1 MILLFSKIDLKI
13 ETLIKWIEVI
23 LAVILVLVVIIEGV
37 YIVLDLFEL
46 IKNHNIITQSQMV
59 LSEFLILVVT
69 LEFAVMLI
77 RKNPFAIV
85 DIFMIALARK
95 VILEYKDPFDY
106 LIAAL
111 IFTLLIIVRKTL
123 ITEKAKK

>member
-1 MILLFSKIDLKI
+1 MFSKIDAKVEAI
-13 ETLIKWIEVI
+13 IKSIEVV
-23 LAVILVLVVIIEGV
+23 LAVILVLTVLAEGI
-37 YIVLDLFEL
+37 YIVIDLLEL
-46 IKNHNIITQSQMV
+46 VRNHNIIAQSQQV
-59 LSEFLILVVT
+59 LGEFLVLVVT
-69 LEFAVMLI
+69 LEFAIMLI

-95 VILEYKDPFDY
+95 VVLEYKDPSDY

-123 ITEKAKK
+123 IVKKN